1 MIYLDH
7 AATTPVRKEVLQAVS
22 EAFEIFGNPSSLH
35 AAGAKAREAVE
46 ESRETLAR
54 ALRCSPEE
62 VVFTSGGTEANN
74 LALKGLPEKGHVLVS
89 SIEHPSVLEPAKS
102 LAAAGFEV
110 ERIPVDRFGLVDPE
124 RVSEMIRKDTVLVSV
139 MHANNEIG
147 TVQPVEEIGKVCR
160 DSGVLFHVDAVQT
173 FGKIEVD
180 PKRMNADLISV
191 SSHKIYGPK
200 GAGALFVREGVG
212 LRPLLSGGG
221 QERGL
226 RSGTE
231 NVQGIVGFAKA
242 AELAVAEMESESGR
256 LERLRDRLISG
267 LSEIPDSFLN
277 GHPKKRLPNNAHFC
291 FRFVEGESVVLM
303 LSEEGIMVSTAS
315 ACSSRKLEPSHVL
328 RAIGL
333 RREEAHGSVRY
344 TLGLGNTKDQIEKTI
359 ETTERVVEKLREI
372 SPFKGKW

>member
-7 AATTPVRKEVLQAVS
+7 AATTPVRKEVLQAVT

-110 ERIPVDRFGLVDPE
+110 ERIPVDGFGLVDPE

-200 GAGALFVREGVG
+200 GAGALFVREGVR

-242 AELAVAEMESESGR
+242 AELAVAEMESESER

-277 GHPKKRLPNNAHFC
+277 GHPKRRLPNNAHFC

-344 TLGLGNTKDQIEKTI
+344 TLGLGNTKDQIEKTV
-359 ETTERVVEKLREI
+359 EATERVVEKLREI

>member
-7 AATTPVRKEVLQAVS
+7 AATTPVRKEVLEAVT

-35 AAGAKAREAVE
+35 AAGTKAREAVE

-74 LALKGLPEKGHVLVS
+74 LALKGLPERGHVLVS
-89 SIEHPSVLEPAKS
+89 SIEHPSVLEPAGS
-102 LAAAGFEV
+102 LEKLGFEV

-124 RVSEMIRKDTVLVSV
+124 RVAEMIRKDTVLVSV

-147 TVQPVEEIGKVCR
+147 TVQPVREIGKVCR
-160 DSGVLFHVDAVQT
+160 DSGVLLHVDAVQT

-180 PKRMNADLISV
+180 PKRMNADLVSV

-200 GAGALFVREGVG
+200 GVGALFVREGVK
-212 LRPLLSGGG
+212 LKPLLSGGG

-242 AELAVAEMESESGR
+242 AELAVAEMETESRR

-291 FRFVEGESVVLM
+291 FRFIEGESAVLM

-344 TLGLGNTKDQIEKTI
+344 TLGLGNTKEQVEKAIEA
-359 ETTERVVEKLREI
+359 TERVVEKLREI

>member
-359 ETTERVVEKLREI
+359 EATERVVEKLREI